1 MATDYT
7 DNYNMAMPEAGSSN
21 SGEAVNGNME
31 IIDDMLMKLEN
42 LVVSNNVFLK
52 HGENMIY
59 HSLGV

>member
-31 IIDDMLMKLEN
+31 IIDATLFAARNIITKNGDIVTKNGDILYK
-42 LVVSNNVFLK
+42 ST
-52 HGENMIY
+52 
-59 HSLGV
+59 